1 MKMSKMPTEICKG
14 GYWIIKME
22 EELFMKT
29 LKSWNL
35 KRIPFL
41 TMFGQGNLIYFFNGR
56 EKFCEN
62 LWSLQD
68 EIFDS

>member
-14 GYWIIKME
+14 GNWIIKME

-35 KRIPFL
+35 KRIPFFDDVR
-41 TMFGQGNLIYFFNGR
+41 TGEPNLLF
-56 EKFCEN
+56 
-62 LWSLQD
+62 
-68 EIFDS
+68 